1 MKSSFII
8 EAEIIN
14 SGTALIIRDKAY
26 DQRERTQTLY
36 LVKIE
41 ARQKCKPREKVCG
54 RPPSQEEHKKEVVKS
69 FLWMSSSRSLSSFRP
84 ILWFLFPHLTYPG
97 TLPLVRIHPSAKV
110 DLKVKDSGGRKFIM
124 VWHYSLTFDPEG
136 GFLHKCQFSS
146 VQFSFSV
153 VSNSLR
159 PHESQHTRP
168 PCPSPTPGVHSDSCP
183 SSP

>member
-1 MKSSFII
+1 MPSSHLILCCPLLLLPPIPPGIRVFSNESTLHMRWPKYWSFSFSII
-8 EAEIIN
+8 PPKEIP
-14 SGTALIIRDKAY
+14 GLT
-26 DQRERTQTLY
+26 
-36 LVKIE
+36 
-41 ARQKCKPREKVCG
+41 
-54 RPPSQEEHKKEVVKS
+54 
-69 FLWMSSSRSLSSFRP
+69 SFRP
-84 ILWFLFPHLTYPG
+84 IIWFLFPHLTYPG